1 MTTRRD
7 PMVVLRQFM
16 DRHRNNTNLVDAR
29 IRAAMI
35 KAMIDGADKAEI
47 ETMARAVGLHPEP
60 QADEPDA
67 KD

>member
-1 MTTRRD
+1 MATERD
-7 PMVVLRQFM
+7 PMEELRQFM

-47 ETMARAVGLHPEP
+47 EAMARAVGLHSIEE
-60 QADEPDA
+60 DTEE
-67 KD
+67 